1 MLASY
6 RERVTGVRTHE
17 SRHYHS
23 MIAPQE
29 SPSALADDL
38 PRLDIQAGGRFASPN
53 PPLHQHELQHS
64 AGESSKDKLTNISV
78 TQTSSQL
85 SRTVEATLADMVGRF
100 QNVVFDNH
108 RLA

>member
-1 MLASY
+1 
-6 RERVTGVRTHE
+6 
-17 SRHYHS
+17 

-64 AGESSKDKLTNISV
+64 AGESSKDELTN
-78 TQTSSQL
+78 QL
-85 SRTVEATLADMVGRF
+85 
-100 QNVVFDNH
+100 
-108 RLA
+108 RLPDL

>member
-1 MLASY
+1 MDSAASSSLETSSVGSTTQARAMLASY

-38 PRLDIQAGGRFASPN
+38 PRLDIQAGGRFSSPN

-64 AGESSKDKLTNISV
+64 AGEASKD
-78 TQTSSQL
+78 
-85 SRTVEATLADMVGRF
+85 
-100 QNVVFDNH
+100 
-108 RLA
+108 